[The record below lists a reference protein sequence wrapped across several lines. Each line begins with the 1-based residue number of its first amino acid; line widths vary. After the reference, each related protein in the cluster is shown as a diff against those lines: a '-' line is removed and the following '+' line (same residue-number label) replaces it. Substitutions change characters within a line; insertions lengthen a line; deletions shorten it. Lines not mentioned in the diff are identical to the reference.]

1 MKADDKMDGYYD
13 KQFIA
18 VVPDKTEEEK
28 IIVNK
33 EINRYIY
40 KTIISKPTDELL
52 CEINKIISNANIS
65 GIITRGSLAH
75 FLFTKNISV
84 PIFDLKFDFISLL
97 KSIEECSK
105 NGYKKIC
112 IFEIGYSS
120 SEKKSKEVSLHTY
133 MGDYEFYYYKMIDNN
148 AIESIISDMAKKQ
161 TVDVIIGDVAPT
173 RIAGKYNIP
182 VVHINIDVNS
192 WEETITLARHS
203 TDIAMKAK
211 SKNNFI
217 EIITNIVSEAV
228 IIVDSD
234 GNIKRFNKQAEK
246 LFFKDEIHMNI
257 SDIFNLPI
265 ENLLS
270 APANTVLKNQD
281 NNFVVNNIPV
291 IMDKEQLYSIII
303 NNVAYVENLE
313 LSIRKQNKQ
322 KGLTAKL
329 SFKDIIYKDSN
340 TKKIVEISKKYAK
353 SNGTIIIYG
362 ESGTGKEVFASSIHN
377 ESLRSSGPFVAINC
391 ASFNENLIESE
402 LFGYEKGA
410 FTGALSSGKKGL
422 FEIAHNG
429 TLFLDEIGEL
439 PINLQAKLLRVIQE
453 KEIMRIG
460 GDKIIPVDVRIVSA
474 TNKNLKSMVKDKL
487 FREDLYYRL
496 ALLEIE
502 LLPLRKRQNDIVP
515 LFTSFLAEIADQE
528 NKSVYWDDISIFDSL
543 LSYDWPGNIRELRN
557 FAERIIILANKNKIT
572 KNFINDMISQKYD
585 TDNIPTYSANITNNL
600 KEFESSYIYFLLH
613 KFGEDKDKL
622 CEYLNISKTTL
633 WRKLNMM

>member
-1 MKADDKMDGYYD
+1 MNDYYD

-18 VVPDKTEEEK
+18 VIPDKTEEEK
-28 IIVNK
+28 IINNK
-33 EINRYIY
+33 EISRYIY
-40 KTIISKPTDELL
+40 KTIISRPNEELIY
-52 CEINKIISNANIS
+52 EINKIFDNVNIS

-75 FLFTKNISV
+75 FLFTKNIPV
-84 PIFDLKFDFISLL
+84 PIFDLKYDFISFL

-105 NGYKKIC
+105 KGYKRIC
-112 IFEIGYSS
+112 FFEIGYSN
-120 SEKKSKEVSLHTY
+120 SEIKAKDVSLHTF
-133 MGDYEFYYYKMIDNN
+133 MGDYEFYYYKMTDKNV
-148 AIESIISDMAKKQ
+148 IETIISDMAKNK
-161 TVDVIIGDVAPT
+161 TAEVIIGDVEPT
-173 RIAGKYNIP
+173 QIANKYNIP
-182 VVHINIDVNS
+182 VIHIAVNSNS
-192 WEETITLARHS
+192 WEETISFARHS

-217 EIITNIVSEAV
+217 EIITNIMSEAV

-234 GNIKRFNKQAEK
+234 ENIKRFNLQAEK
-246 LFFKDEIHMNI
+246 LFFKNETPTNI
-257 SDIFNLPI
+257 SEVFDTSI

-270 APANTVLKNQD
+270 APANTILKNQN

-291 IMDKEQLYSIII
+291 IMDEEQLYAIII
-303 NNVAYVENLE
+303 NNVTYVENLE

-322 KGLTAKL
+322 KGLTAKTY
-329 SFKDIIYKDSN
+329 FKDIIYKDSK
-340 TKKIVEISKKYAK
+340 TKKIVEVSKKYAK
-353 SNGTIIIYG
+353 SNGTIVIYG

-410 FTGALSSGKKGL
+410 FTGALNSGKKGL

-439 PINLQAKLLRVIQE
+439 PINLQAKLLRVLQE

-460 GDKIIPVDVRIVSA
+460 GDKIIPVDIRVISA
-474 TNKNLKSMVKDKL
+474 TNKNLKTMVKDNL

-502 LLPLRKRQNDIVP
+502 LPPLRKRQSDIIP
-515 LFTSFLAEIADQE
+515 LFTSFLTKIAEQE
-528 NKSVYWDDISIFDSL
+528 NKSIYWDDISIFDSL

-557 FAERIIILANKNKIT
+557 FAERVIILTSKNKIT
-572 KNFINDMISQKYD
+572 NNFLNEMLSQKYD
-585 TDNIPTYSANITNNL
+585 IDNIPTYTTNITNNL
-600 KEFESSYIYFLLH
+600 KEFESNYIEFLLN

-633 WRKLNMM
+633 WRKLSKE